1 MRSVTT
7 SNLKYTIPT
16 LGLLLAAIAWGLFW
30 VPVRNIQAAGIGPA
44 WTSIIVFAGSC
55 VILLPLV
62 LLRWRNIIRYF
73 VPLLLPGILSGLA
86 FSFYTISIN
95 LTDVVR
101 VILLF
106 YMTPLWSTLL
116 GIVVLKEQV
125 KLSRIIALVLAF
137 GGLLTILGIGYQLP
151 VPRNTGDWLALISGI
166 IWAFA
171 SVKLFQGG
179 PSLIVEKVFLFVLFA
194 LLGSLCIVAL
204 PLGITESI
212 PTLSQINKIWGWVLI
227 VSIVMAPMTFLT
239 IWPATIL
246 SPARVGMLLMA
257 DVLAGVTSAALL
269 TDETFGMREIVGSLL
284 IVSAGVIEVTRQQSK

>member
-1 MRSVTT
+1 MTPITT
-7 SNLKYTIPT
+7 SSRKNSIPT

-30 VPVRNIQAAGIGPA
+30 VPVRNIQDAGIGPA
-44 WTSIIVFAGSC
+44 WTSIIIFAGSC
-55 VILLPLV
+55 VVLLPLV
-62 LLRWRNIIRYF
+62 LLRWRNIIRHIG
-73 VPLLLPGILSGLA
+73 PLLFPGLLSGLA
-86 FSFYTISIN
+86 FSLYTISIN

-101 VILLF
+101 VVLLF

-116 GIVVLKEQV
+116 GIIVLKEQ
-125 KLSRIIALVLAF
+125 LNISRVIALVLAF

-151 VPRNTGDWLALISGI
+151 IPRNIGDWLALVSGI

-179 PSLIVEKVFLFVLFA
+179 PSLLVEKVFLFVLFA
-194 LLGSLCIVAL
+194 LLGSLCIVSL

-212 PTLSQINKIWGWVLI
+212 PNLSQINQIWIWILI

-269 TDETFGMREIVGSLL
+269 TDETFGMREIVGTLL